1 MPISQT
7 GNKRQ
12 GQAADNFSSSWKLVS
27 CLTVLGAVSVLNSDH
42 ASAHQGPQVSGVVIS
57 LTKHFLPAQREEV
70 GLGAE
75 QPCPRGGQTSENS
88 QEVPL
93 LALCELCPQLRAQA
107 GV

>member
-57 LTKHFLPAQREEV
+57 LTKHFLPAQRED
-70 GLGAE
+70 GTQG
-75 QPCPRGGQTSENS
+75 PPD
-88 QEVPL
+88 PL
-93 LALCELCPQLRAQA
+93 PHTPACALS
-107 GV
+107 